1 MSARMAREI
10 KLLTTEPPPGV
21 CAWPINDCYDELS
34 AQIQGPKGTVYEKG
48 VFTLSVH
55 IPPCYPFEPPQL
67 RFITP
72 VYHPNIDDGG
82 RICLDILNMPPKGA
96 WRPALNISTVLAS
109 IGLLLAD
116 PNPEDGLMTEVAAEY
131 KLNRAAFDMKARQM
145 VERHAAAKES
155 TAPQSSGQNAE
166 QISPPTAS
174 TSAATEPTK
183 PISAPPGPS
192 NEEAGTTANAD
203 REICACTPS
212 TQHEGAEAASSTKE
226 NCNSCVNHEL
236 SKVAG
241 QAEKRAAGGAPS
253 NRLSLKKRMCV
264 S

>member
-21 CAWPINDCYDELS
+21 CAWPNNDRYDELS
-34 AQIQGPKGTVYEKG
+34 AQIQGPKGSVYEKG

-55 IPPCYPFEPPQL
+55 IPPRYPFEPPQL

-155 TAPQSSGQNAE
+155 TAPESSGRNAE
-166 QISPPTAS
+166 QNSPPAAS
-174 TSAATEPTK
+174 ASATTEPTE

-192 NEEAGTTANAD
+192 NEQMSTTANAD
-203 REICACTPS
+203 SDTCACEPS
-212 TQHEGAEAASSTKE
+212 AQHEGAGAASGAQE
-226 NCNSCVNHEL
+226 NSNSCVNQQM
-236 SKVAG
+236 SNKAG
-241 QAEKRAAGGAPS
+241 QAGKKAAGGAPS
-253 NRLSLKKRMCV
+253 NRLSLKKRMRV